1 MILTGF
7 QFSSWQWLFLIP
19 FIWGTLIWWYKSR
32 QDTKQQTSFM
42 DVDLS
47 VYNHFYH
54 PLVKQLI
61 EVTAST
67 SSAKPF
73 WKRSIYWLT
82 GFILSFV
89 VISLAQPVLIGKRLP
104 DPPPEHDIVFLVDTS
119 LSMQL
124 SDYEQN
130 GIQIKRIEVL
140 RNLLDEFTVKMRGE
154 KISIILFA
162 ENAYV
167 LVPLTS
173 DQNLIRKMLQR
184 ITTTLAGR
192 YTAVG
197 DALLMALNETI
208 NAQTRHSLSSE
219 QSQKKR
225 HQTFILFTDADSS
238 RGEIS
243 SSAAAQLIAEN
254 NIPVFTIAIGSSSG
268 GLGEKADKKVKGGLY
283 NPVDLALLEDISKTT
298 KAESFQVSDAKN
310 MQKALN
316 SILKQSQN
324 VAIPKPK
331 YEQKELYFYFLL
343 LALFLLVI
351 SQIVCISRQM
361 GASND

>member
-1 MILTGF
+1 
-7 QFSSWQWLFLIP
+7 
-19 FIWGTLIWWYKSR
+19 
-32 QDTKQQTSFM
+32 M

-47 VYNHFYH
+47 AYNHFYH

-61 EVTAST
+61 EASAST
-67 SSAKPF
+67 SAAKPF
-73 WKRSIYWLT
+73 WKRPTYWLT
-82 GFILSFV
+82 GFILSLI

-104 DPPPEHDIVFLVDTS
+104 DPPPERDIVFLVDTS

-130 GIQIKRIEVL
+130 GIEIKRIEVL

-208 NAQTRHSLSSE
+208 DAQARNTLNSE
-219 QSQKKR
+219 KSHKKR

-238 RGEIS
+238 RGEIT
-243 SSAAAQLIAEN
+243 SSAAAQIIAEN
-254 NIPVFTIAIGSSSG
+254 NIPVFTIAIGSSGSG
-268 GLGEKADKKVKGGLY
+268 LDKDVDKKVKGGLY
-283 NPVDLALLEDISKTT
+283 SSVDLALLEEVSKTT
-298 KAESFQVSDAKN
+298 KGESYQVSDAEA
-310 MQKALN
+310 MQKALD

-324 VAIPKPK
+324 IAVPKPK

-343 LALFLLVI
+343 LALFLLI
-351 SQIVCISRQM
+351 TSQLVRIFRQI
-361 GASND
+361 GDSDD